1 MPTGGAALAR
11 LRRQS
16 GAPPWQLRCLPVC
29 ASTEQVLSDWLRLHP
44 WDGVLPRAVIARRQT
59 LGQGQWGRRWQSPPG
74 GVWLSAALP
83 WSAPCSAPGILG
95 LAVAVALAERLE
107 ASGVAVLIKW
117 PNDLLVQGRKLAG
130 VLPRMVVRGSKVRL
144 ARVGVGLNVVNAVP
158 PGGIAL
164 TEIPAVQRLQQ
175 LHWTAEV
182 LAALDHAVSL
192 VADPE
197 RVCHATEMRLWTRQ
211 VQDPRSGESW
221 SIEGLAE
228 DGALR
233 LRQGTRTN
241 TWTRWNDAPVADL

>member
-1 MPTGGAALAR
+1 
-11 LRRQS
+11 
-16 GAPPWQLRCLPVC
+16 
-29 ASTEQVLSDWLRLHP
+29 
-44 WDGVLPRAVIARRQT
+44 
-59 LGQGQWGRRWQSPPG
+59 
-74 GVWLSAALP
+74 
-83 WSAPCSAPGILG
+83 
-95 LAVAVALAERLE
+95 
-107 ASGVAVLIKW
+107 
-117 PNDLLVQGRKLAG
+117 
-130 VLPRMVVRGSKVRL
+130 L

-192 VADPE
+192 VANPE